1 MSGDGCVSDKDFGSC
16 DIYVANRGGG
26 HNIKVAGA
34 RVDNGVVGYLV
45 GGLAGGRMGLLL
57 G

>member
-1 MSGDGCVSDKDFGSC
+1 MSGAGYVSDKDFGSC

-26 HNIKVAGA
+26 HHIKVAGT